1 MVALAFPP
9 RPDLEAIALS
19 LLRDLA
25 GVSTAAS
32 EHQKL
37 AYRPMPA
44 IEPTVFAA
52 ILTEWKDSEVVLPL
66 TVAIAKHSLR
76 ADEGVLF
83 DLTLAT
89 ELARNFA
96 QHQIITG
103 ADLAISVLWTT
114 SDGGLYRQLA
124 ELMAANTS
132 EYQHVM
138 PDDADSLIL
147 NPDCMRKAI
156 DAANQRGSSDRG
168 FNMLMDILDALWPD
182 ALSSVPSVFRLDLVS
197 VALGIANQ
205 NTALQVQML
214 ANDNCVTPMQC
225 RRIRD
230 LKLAELSPD
239 DVRQLR
245 LPDYEE
251 SSPAS
256 MNAIG
261 QVTNSSVLIH

>member
-1 MVALAFPP
+1 
-9 RPDLEAIALS
+9 
-19 LLRDLA
+19 
-25 GVSTAAS
+25 
-32 EHQKL
+32 
-37 AYRPMPA
+37 
-44 IEPTVFAA
+44 
-52 ILTEWKDSEVVLPL
+52 
-66 TVAIAKHSLR
+66 
-76 ADEGVLF
+76 
-83 DLTLAT
+83 
-89 ELARNFA
+89 
-96 QHQIITG
+96 
-103 ADLAISVLWTT
+103 
-114 SDGGLYRQLA
+114 
-124 ELMAANTS
+124 
-132 EYQHVM
+132 
-138 PDDADSLIL
+138 
-147 NPDCMRKAI
+147 
-156 DAANQRGSSDRG
+156 
-168 FNMLMDILDALWPD
+168 MLMDILDALWPD

-261 QVTNSSVLIH
+261 QVTNSSVFKTLRLSDKARILPLREPKRIVRPTSLSEEPSQSPPLAAQASPSNDAETWGSNVGSPAARGKQAMERVSPRRSTHTPSNTTTASRSVCVESINGMTYLMKYTALLTKQRPWGSTQRQWDLCVCSS